1 MAALHA
7 ALRLR
12 PEHPDMLFHLA
23 STHLELLGPDQMGA
37 AFALGRA
44 LMTLDD
50 PEAAERTFR
59 LTVPTL
65 CVHLAAIATGHRL
78 AGVPVDLKHPRVA
91 LVLDGP
97 LGLRSRAV
105 LLIGSGAP
113 NWWCCATRMSPAI
126 PTAASR

>member
-12 PEHPDMLFHLA
+12 PEHPDTLFHLA
-23 STHLELLGPDQMGA
+23 STHLELLGPDQMFA
-37 AFALGRA
+37 AFTLGRA

-50 PEAAERTFR
+50 PEAAERAFR

-91 LVLDGP
+91 LVCE
-97 LGLRSRAV
+97 SAWNK
-105 LLIGSGAP
+105 GSVADL
-113 NWWCCATRMSPAI
+113 MV
-126 PTAASR
+126 